1 MKKHPQIPLNLEHP
15 QKYLA
20 ADFICGDA
28 NAEAYR
34 WITSWPEWPE
44 NIRMLNIFGPEA
56 CGKSHL
62 CHLLPSSQLV
72 HIPEQIE
79 PWLDEDFHQLTETSE
94 SQLIFVCDINEHS
107 ITTQEEAYFKL
118 VNEIKLSAHF
128 MIFLSREAI
137 AQYQITLPDLRS
149 RLRAVMA
156 QPIHLADDQLL
167 SEVLMK
173 LAADRQMIL
182 TAEIVQF
189 IISRTER
196 SFEAV
201 KQTLTELDRYA
212 MSKHKAVTLH
222 LVRQFFAE

>member
-1 MKKHPQIPLNLEHP
+1 MSIEKQSHALGQHPFEISI
-15 QKYLA
+15 LA
-20 ADFICGDA
+20 I
-28 NAEAYR
+28 
-34 WITSWPEWPE
+34 
-44 NIRMLNIFGPEA
+44 
-56 CGKSHL
+56 
-62 CHLLPSSQLV
+62 
-72 HIPEQIE
+72 
-79 PWLDEDFHQLTETSE
+79 
-94 SQLIFVCDINEHS
+94 
-107 ITTQEEAYFKL
+107 
-118 VNEIKLSAHF
+118 
-128 MIFLSREAI
+128 EAI

-201 KQTLTELDRYA
+201 KRTLTELDGYA